1 MIKAS
6 FPLLRCFPIF
16 LSCFISSPIAFAQA
30 KTFKWTTELCTYEG
44 SYDASKITEQQL
56 KDTYDLWYSGSF
68 TLQTDATVWKPEEV
82 AKLSL
87 EALDKEYTANIKR
100 LKELHLGKLPFWEKL
115 REETIKELE
124 ESYKLKTVT
133 IKAYQQPEVLKE
145 YTQGSVDCQKY
156 ADAIISG
163 GEKMLAV
170 WKEME
175 ESQCQTNASP
185 QDCVARFMNLYN
197 SSQQMEYAKIRLMA
211 FGWWN
216 CSNQQI
222 PYVSRDEKMEKEFLK
237 LFKNVKF
244 ECDEP

>member
-1 MIKAS
+1 MIKIS
-6 FPLLRCFPIF
+6 LSRCLL
-16 LSCFISSPIAFAQA
+16 LLSSCFISVPFTFAQT
-30 KTFKWTTELCTYEG
+30 KTFKWTTELCSYEG

-56 KDTYDLWYSGSF
+56 KDTYDLWYTGSF

-87 EALDKEYTANIKR
+87 EALDKEYNTNIKR
-100 LKELHLGKLPFWEKL
+100 LKELNLVKLPYWEKL
-115 REETIKELE
+115 REETIKEVE
-124 ESYKLKTVT
+124 ESYKLKNIT
-133 IKAYQQPEVLKE
+133 IKAYEHPEMLKE
-145 YTQGSVDCQKY
+145 YAQGSADCQKY

-163 GEKMLAV
+163 GDKMFAV

-175 ESQCQTNASP
+175 ESQCQNNASP

-197 SSQQMEYAKIRLMA
+197 SPQKADYAKIRLMA